1 MATNS
6 IHADFRLASGS
17 GSLVLSRLVSN
28 TVQVVDYL
36 NYTNLQANRSYGD
49 VPDGQPFYRAPMFY
63 FTPGASN
70 NGASAPITVFI
81 NEWMADNATTLTDP
95 ADSSYEDWF
104 ELYNPGT
111 NAVDVGGYY
120 LTDNLTNKFQ
130 FKIPTT
136 GRYVVPAGG
145 YLLVWADNE
154 SGQNN
159 TNRADLH
166 VNFAL
171 AKGGEALGLF
181 AADGSTIDSVTFGAQ
196 TTDVSQ
202 GRYQDGAASI
212 YSMTRPTPRAANVVP
227 NTAPVLDAIT
237 NRVVTLGQTVSFTA
251 SATDADLP
259 AQILTFTLSGAPSGA
274 TINSFTG
281 QFTWTPSAAPS
292 TNTFRV
298 VVADNGT
305 PNMSATQSVTIA
317 VAPLPS
323 VACSSPA
330 ADEVAFRWIG
340 YPGLAYQ
347 VEYKGSLTDA
357 TWVPASEIL
366 HGAGAPLSY
375 TNVVDGDAE
384 HGFFR
389 VRVLP

>member
-1 MATNS
+1 
-6 IHADFRLASGS
+6 
-17 GSLVLSRLVSN
+17 
-28 TVQVVDYL
+28 
-36 NYTNLQANRSYGD
+36 
-49 VPDGQPFYRAPMFY
+49 
-63 FTPGASN
+63 
-70 NGASAPITVFI
+70 
-81 NEWMADNATTLTDP
+81 
-95 ADSSYEDWF
+95 
-104 ELYNPGT
+104 
-111 NAVDVGGYY
+111 VDVGGYY

-145 YLLVWADNE
+145 HLLVWADNE

-181 AADGSTIDSVTFGAQ
+181 AADGSTIDFVTFGAQ

-212 YSMTRPTPRAANVVP
+212 YSMTHPTPRAANVVP
-227 NTAPVLDAIT
+227 NTAPVLDVIT

-259 AQILTFTLSGAPSGA
+259 AQTLTFTLSGAPSGA
-274 TINSFTG
+274 SINPFTG
-281 QFTWTPSAAPS
+281 LFTWTPSTAPS
-292 TNTFRV
+292 TNTIRV
-298 VVADNGT
+298 VVIDNGT
-305 PNMSATQSVTIA
+305 PSMSATQSVTIA

-340 YPGLAYQ
+340 YPGVAYQ
-347 VEYKGSLTDA
+347 VEFKGSLTDS

-366 HGAGAPLSY
+366 YGTGVPLSY
-375 TNVVDGDAE
+375 TNILDEEVE